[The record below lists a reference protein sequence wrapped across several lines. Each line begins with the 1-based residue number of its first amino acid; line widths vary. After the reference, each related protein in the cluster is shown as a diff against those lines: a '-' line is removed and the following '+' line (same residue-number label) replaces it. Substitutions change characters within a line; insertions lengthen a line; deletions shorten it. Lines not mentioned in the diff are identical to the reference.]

1 MFTNLMVNFAVPTF
15 VQLSLGVITMI
26 AGFALMPGSLAG
38 ALSNPIYGCAYDVYG
53 PKMPL
58 LAGNAAF
65 VVIMMV

>member
-1 MFTNLMVNFAVPTF
+1 
-15 VQLSLGVITMI
+15 MI

-38 ALSNPIYGCAYDVYG
+38 ALSNPIYGRAYDVYR

-58 LAGNAAF
+58 LAGNAVF